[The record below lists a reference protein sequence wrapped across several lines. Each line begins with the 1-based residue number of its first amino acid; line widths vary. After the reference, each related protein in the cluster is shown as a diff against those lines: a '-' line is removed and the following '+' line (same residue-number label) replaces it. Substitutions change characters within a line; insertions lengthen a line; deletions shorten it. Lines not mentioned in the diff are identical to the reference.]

1 MEAVRA
7 TAVVVER
14 EPLTHHGR
22 TDAWFRVC
30 SLTCSLLG
38 EEDAVL
44 VLYAAYYP
52 FYIEINVL

>member
-1 MEAVRA
+1 MEATRA
-7 TAVVVER
+7 IAVVVER

-22 TDAWFRVC
+22 TDAWFRVR
-30 SLTCSLLG
+30 SLFGSLLG

-44 VLYAAYYP
+44 VLYARYYP